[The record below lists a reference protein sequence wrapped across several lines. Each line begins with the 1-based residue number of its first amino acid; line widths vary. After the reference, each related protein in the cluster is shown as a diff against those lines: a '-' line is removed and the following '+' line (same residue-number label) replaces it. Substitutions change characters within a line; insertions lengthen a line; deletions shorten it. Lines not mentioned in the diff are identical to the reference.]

1 MIYPSPPT
9 AVAFT
14 HLPSFGSNSQLSV
27 TADVIHTCMYV
38 PSKYQAFHKIIGQ
51 KISQPYNAL
60 GGENRFMR
68 FGHEEYPSHYFG
80 DTEGEK
86 EAVPGLTC
94 SAS

>member
-1 MIYPSPPT
+1 MHVLYC
-9 AVAFT
+9 V
-14 HLPSFGSNSQLSV
+14 L
-27 TADVIHTCMYV
+27 
-38 PSKYQAFHKIIGQ
+38 SKYQAIGQ
-51 KISQPYNAL
+51 KIFQPYNAF
-60 GGENRFMR
+60 GGKNRFMR